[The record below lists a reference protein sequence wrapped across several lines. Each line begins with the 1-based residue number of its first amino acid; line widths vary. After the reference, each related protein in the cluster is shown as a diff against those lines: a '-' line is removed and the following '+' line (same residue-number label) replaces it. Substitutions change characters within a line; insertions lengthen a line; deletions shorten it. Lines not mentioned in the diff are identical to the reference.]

1 MAAKMLALRQR
12 NEKYRFFE
20 PNGKQNE
27 YLALDS
33 FIRIFSAGNGV
44 GKSALMVN
52 VIANLVASERHTNKW
67 FPVYKGVRRPN
78 RGRIVSTNTNI
89 QANIVP
95 ELKKWLPR
103 GKYTAEKRGKAYEA
117 HWKVGDCEFDIMT
130 YEQDE
135 GEFESVTLD
144 WCLFDEPPP
153 YRIYAATVARFRKGG
168 FIGIFMTPLSDAA
181 WLYDELILKSNDAV
195 KVVYASVED
204 NCKVHGI
211 RGVLEHK
218 DIEMMISQ
226 YTDDE
231 KEARVSGKFMH
242 LRGIIYKEYAPEVH
256 RIPPFKIDS
265 NYSVYMALDPHP
277 RTPHA
282 CMWMAV
288 DSNGTKFVIDELFTT
303 GDPTELSAKIIAIE
317 SSKGYNVVRRIIDP
331 MAFVKDQTKDMPVLQ
346 EQLAAKGLF
355 FEAASKDLS
364 TGILRV
370 QQALKF
376 GREDGK
382 VIKTPELY
390 IFDHCQ
396 RVDWEFKRYVWSE
409 WSAAMNESR
418 NPRGKPKDKDDHMME
433 CLYRLLLL
441 EPVYFYMNTSTP
453 NVPTNSFTGY

>member
-1 MAAKMLALRQR
+1 MAAKMLAMRQR

-27 YLALDS
+27 FISLDS

-52 VIANLVASERHTNKW
+52 VIANLTASTRHISPW
-67 FPVYKGVRRPN
+67 FKNFTGFKTPN

-95 ELKKWLPR
+95 ELKKWLPA
-103 GKYTAEKRGKAYEA
+103 GKFIAEKRGKAYESY
-117 HWKVGDCEFDIMT
+117 WKVGDCEFDIMT

-181 WLYDELILKSNDAV
+181 WLYDELILKTNDDV
-195 KVVYASVED
+195 KVVYANVED
-204 NCKVHGI
+204 NCIEHGI
-211 RGVLEHK
+211 RGVLEHRH
-218 DIEMMISQ
+218 IEKMIAQ

-231 KEARVSGKFMH
+231 RDARVSGKFMH
-242 LRGIIYKEYAPEVH
+242 LRGIIYKDYEPGVH
-256 RIPPFKIDS
+256 RIASFPIS
-265 NYSVYMALDPHP
+265 GNYTIYMALDPHP

-288 DSNGTKFVIDELFTT
+288 DPHGTKFVIDELFTT
-303 GDPTELSAKIIAIE
+303 GGPEELSAKILAIE
-317 SSKGYNVVRRIIDP
+317 SSKGYNIARRIIDP
-331 MAFVKDQTKDMPVLQ
+331 MAFVKDQTKDVPVLQ
-346 EQLAAKGLF
+346 EQLAAKGLY

-370 QQALKF
+370 QQSLKY
-376 GREDGK
+376 GKEDG
-382 VIKTPELY
+382 VIIKPPELY
-390 IFDHCQ
+390 VVDTCS

-409 WSAAMNESR
+409 WSPSMSENKS
-418 NPRGKPKDKDDHMME
+418 PRSHPKDKDDHMME

-441 EPVYFYMNTSTP
+441 EPTYIYMNSSTP
-453 NVPTNSFTGY
+453 NVPVNSFTGY